1 MSTTRCPSTALVP
14 DDFRPHIII
23 IICAFASRGGS
34 LFSPAPA
41 AGWGVFG
48 SPPGGGVIIL
58 SRASGGVGGVWHAG
72 LKLPTTTHAG
82 DAAGD
87 AWVAER
93 AWVSDCRGRDAG

>member
-23 IICAFASRGGS
+23 IIICALPPGGS

-48 SPPGGGVIIL
+48 SPPGGGSLFSPVP
-58 SRASGGVGGVWHAG
+58 AAEWGVLGMPG
-72 LKLPTTTHAG
+72 
-82 DAAGD
+82 
-87 AWVAER
+87 
-93 AWVSDCRGRDAG
+93 

>member
-48 SPPGGGVIIL
+48 SPPGGGSLFSPVP
-58 SRASGGVGGVWHAG
+58 AAEWGVFGMQG
-72 LKLPTTTHAG
+72 
-82 DAAGD
+82 
-87 AWVAER
+87 
-93 AWVSDCRGRDAG
+93 